1 VARPIDPHRR
11 GDLLRAA
18 RTTFAERG
26 FAGAR
31 VADIAAGAGVAT
43 GTVYRYF
50 DSKEALAAA
59 LVDDLFT
66 RLTAELRP
74 ILARPADTAP
84 IAAPVRAA
92 LAFLA
97 QERDLLRLLRPELG
111 LNALALYPPA
121 RGPRQFREELA
132 AQLAAMMERGQL
144 RHYDPAVLAA
154 LLIGLIEW
162 VAEACLIRGDGDL
175 AEYEE
180 TVLGLLHRALL
191 PDGVAA

>member
-1 VARPIDPHRR
+1 MTFIHPRRGGGVARPIDPHRR

-66 RLTAELRP
+66 RLTAQLRP

-84 IAAPVRAA
+84 IAATVRAA
-92 LAFLA
+92 LAFLGE
-97 QERDLLRLLRPELG
+97 ERDLLRLLRLELG
-111 LNALALYPPA
+111 LNALALYRPA
-121 RGPRQFREELA
+121 RGPRQFREGRAGEVG
-132 AQLAAMMERGQL
+132 AMWGGGRRG
-144 RHYDPAVLAA
+144 R
-154 LLIGLIEW
+154 
-162 VAEACLIRGDGDL
+162 
-175 AEYEE
+175 
-180 TVLGLLHRALL
+180 
-191 PDGVAA
+191 